1 MKDNYEMVIEYIKCL
16 NSFYPTDEQIE
27 FIKKHRN
34 EIRENDDY
42 RALVRESIEIND
54 ALDEYYKRVEQ
65 LPEFEVEP
73 SLIKKVGTFV
83 TDKIKDNIKDIKN
96 SIDCSLQL
104 TQLIPCATRGGDD
117 YKENEIYLYYYTDEH
132 MLNIQSKEEHNFI
145 VYRGDEELDVIHEES
160 PDPET
165 NMQSYIVEDVYDDE
179 NIEILIDEDEE

>member
-1 MKDNYEMVIEYIKCL
+1 MKDNYEIVIEYIKCL
-16 NSFYPTDEQIE
+16 NSFYPTEEQIQ
-27 FIKKHRN
+27 FIKENRN
-34 EIRENDDY
+34 IIQENDDY

-73 SLIKKVGTFV
+73 SFIKKVGTFV

-104 TQLIPCATRGGDD
+104 TQLIPCATRGEDD

-145 VYRGDEELDVIHEES
+145 VYRGDEELDVIHEDY